1 MWGSIGNYLDGW
13 AKFAL
18 TIAAVGWFGLQLTD
32 RYAPRSAT
40 VTIGQPGITAPRV
53 APDVVQTVAYEPPVA
68 VTDAMEVRSA
78 FGELVRELVLA
89 VSVLAANTFAQLAAV
104 LVVGVTGGLAI
115 RPKVN
120 EWRETRAVRSARRR
134 ADRSA
139 ADLRLLAAHA
149 AKGNVPGPSASAVQP
164 MKRH

>member
-13 AKFAL
+13 AKFSLA
-18 TIAAVGWFGLQLTD
+18 IAAFGWFGLQVAD

-40 VTIGQPGITAPRV
+40 VMIGQPEVAAQRVTA
-53 APDVVQTVAYEPPVA
+53 DVVQTVAYQPPVT
-68 VTDAMEVRSA
+68 VTDAPSA
-78 FGELVRELVLA
+78 HSVFSELVREFVLA

-104 LVVGVTGGLAI
+104 LAVGVTGGLAI

-120 EWRETRAVRSARRR
+120 QWRETRAVRAARRR
-134 ADRSA
+134 ADRNAS
-139 ADLRLLAAHA
+139 DLRLLAAHA
-149 AKGNVPGPSASAVQP
+149 AKHNVPGPSASAVQP